1 MAVVKPFPAVRP
13 RSELAHH
20 TAAPP
25 YDVLSSDEA
34 RKMAHGNPLS
44 FLHINKPE
52 IDLNPSVSPNSP
64 EVYQKGRD
72 NLTDMIEAGYLCQD
86 NTPCFYIYR
95 LTMERRAQTGLV
107 CLTAVEDYDNGVI
120 RRHEHTRPD
129 KVKDRCDH
137 ILSVGAQVGPVLST
151 FRTHAEIEKILARA
165 SSAKPEYDFVSEHS
179 VHHQLWVISDSTSI
193 NSLAQLFSKV
203 DHLYIADGHHRSQ
216 AASENRRLLKAGNV
230 GHTGREPYNFFL
242 NVLFSERELHIMP
255 YNRVVRDMHGLS
267 SESLLAKI
275 SGAYAPSPS
284 ASAVEPKSHGEIGLY
299 TAGQWYRLAAKNN
312 GNKTAGPADALD
324 SAQLTSN
331 ILTPQLGIENLR
343 TDKRIDF
350 VGGIRGV
357 EELERL
363 VNSGEFAIAFSLPP
377 VTVSELLAVAD
388 AGEIMPPKSTWFEP
402 KLCDGLFVYMTKS
415 L

>member
-1 MAVVKPFPAVRP
+1 MAVVRPFPAVRP

-52 IDLNPSVSPNSP
+52 IDLDPSVSPYHPS
-64 EVYQKGRD
+64 VYQRGRD
-72 NLTDMIEAGYLCQD
+72 NLHKMIEAGYLCQD
-86 NTPCFYIYR
+86 NTACFYAYR
-95 LTMERRAQTGLV
+95 LTMENRIQTGLV
-107 CLTAVEDYDNGVI
+107 CLTAVEDYESGII
-120 RRHEHTRPD
+120 RKHEHTRPE

-137 ILSVGAQVGPVLST
+137 ILTVGAQVGPVLST
-151 FRTHAEIEKILARA
+151 FRSNAEIEKILTHA
-165 SSAKPEYDFVSEHS
+165 SSGQPEYDFVGDHS
-179 VHHQLWVISDSTSI
+179 VRHQLWVISDI
-193 NSLAQLFSKV
+193 AVIENLMEQFDKV
-203 DHLYIADGHHRSQ
+203 KYLYIADGHHRSQ

-230 GHTGREPYNFFL
+230 GHTGKEPYNFFL
-242 NVLFSERELHIMP
+242 NVLFSDRELYIMP
-255 YNRVVRDMHGLS
+255 YNRVVRDLNGLS
-267 SESLLAKI
+267 VDKLLGSVSSEYSWSKSSSAI
-275 SGAYAPSPS
+275 APRT
-284 ASAVEPKSHGEIGLY
+284 HGEMGLY
-299 TAGQWYRLAAKNN
+299 TEGHWYRLNATNN
-312 GNKTAGPADALD
+312 GSMNHGPADSLD
-324 SAQLTSN
+324 SAQLTRKV
-331 ILTPQLGIENLR
+331 LTPQLGIENLR
-343 TDKRIDF
+343 TDKRIEF

-363 VNSGEFAIAFSLPP
+363 VNSGEFAIAFSLPA

-415 L
+415 